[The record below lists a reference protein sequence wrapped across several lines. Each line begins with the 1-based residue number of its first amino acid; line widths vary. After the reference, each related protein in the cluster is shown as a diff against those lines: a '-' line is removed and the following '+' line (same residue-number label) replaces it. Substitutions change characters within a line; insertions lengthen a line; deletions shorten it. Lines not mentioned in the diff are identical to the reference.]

1 MVLKTSEIDESIK
14 QKYKEEAKF
23 FQEYDVPPIHESQP
37 IATKEKN
44 LDQFKKVNWKN
55 IFDENY
61 KGNYRYRKVDGKLVW
76 AFFIKES
83 KSNRGLKDIADD
95 IVGRIQPGD
104 LQITRFAYHDDYK
117 DDLIINIENERFE
130 KNNFFSDTIKD
141 LWFTDVNMELDRDKS
156 LVEDIG
162 GKWLSS
168 KITAVGSEVRGMY
181 YCGDT
186 EQPGFSQ
193 HEDIT
198 IKRMDF
204 KSLTEDECSELVGEI
219 KNYQDALNPWSYDGI
234 NGNYGG
240 PEKTWYTIE
249 VVPIKP
255 DSPTD
260 YKILDSL
267 PKLKK
272 IVETITTID
281 KCTWLVI
288 TRVEPK
294 KGLIQRHTD
303 IGYDSWDYK
312 TKNGPKVGNSLRVHF
327 PIQVDD
333 DCVFTQVG
341 LDGKEVEHRL
351 KVGEYYYM
359 DKRKPHWVVNNSK
372 NYRFH
377 VIMDIECEEKHLDAL
392 L

>member
-14 QKYKEEAKF
+14 EQYKEEAKF
-23 FQEYDVPPIHESQP
+23 FQQYDVPPIHESQP

-44 LDQFKKVNWKN
+44 LDPFKKVNWKN

-83 KSNRGLKDIADD
+83 KSNRGIKDIADD

-130 KNNFFSDTIKD
+130 KNNFFSDTVKD
-141 LWFTDVNMELDRDKS
+141 LWFTDVNMELDRDKA
-156 LVEDIG
+156 LVQDIG
-162 GKWLSS
+162 GEWLSS

-186 EQPGFSQ
+186 EQPGFSR

-198 IKRMDF
+198 IKKMDF
-204 KSLTEDECSELVGEI
+204 ESLTEDECSELVDEI

-267 PKLKK
+267 PKLKR

-359 DKRKPHWVVNNSK
+359 DKRKPNWVVNNSK